1 MVKVKM
7 CGITNLE
14 DALAAVE
21 FGADALG
28 FVFFKKARDIFPLQ
42 RQKQLLKSYPHL
54 FHR

>member
-28 FVFFKKARDIFPLQ
+28 FVFFKKARYISPAKAKAIIKKL
-42 RQKQLLKSYPHL
+42 PHL